1 MYTIFILWLL
11 IIVLSIILIK
21 LLKLRKNQ
29 IITIL
34 ITLFIALFI
43 INLSIC
49 IESTFTGLNLVIK
62 AILPTLFPFSVI
74 CNLIIHYDGI
84 SFYSNILGPIICK
97 PLKLSNC
104 SSFPIVASILCG
116 YPLGC
121 KYCCDLYELGYISKE
136 EFLRLLNIS
145 SNASPIFL
153 IGSVGVAML
162 GNIKYGFILL
172 IANYLS
178 PLIIG
183 FFTKKNTHEFN
194 NSNEYPLKTG
204 GSYNFGVIIKTS
216 IENAINT
223 TLQVGAFVII
233 FSIIIGIIKNSSLI
247 NIIFNNIEKVLSLSP
262 NSLYGIFLGSI
273 EYTNG
278 CKILTSISSSIIF
291 KLSAISFICSFSG
304 LSIIGQ
310 ISSFTG
316 KFNISLKKYSFIKFI
331 QGIISF
337 TITFI
342 FSSILISTETT
353 SSSLYIHSYYNTN
366 KIVLFIYALLLLPL
380 MGKLINTLFKKLHIS

>member
-29 IITIL
+29 IITIF
-34 ITLFIALFI
+34 ITLFIILFI
-43 INLSIC
+43 INLNTC
-49 IESTFTGLNLVIK
+49 MQSTFTGLNLVIK
-62 AILPTLFPFSVI
+62 AILPTIFPFSVI

-104 SSFPIVASILCG
+104 SSFPIVASLLCG

-121 KYCCDLYELGYISKE
+121 KYCCDLYELGRISKE
-136 EFLRLLNIS
+136 EYLRLLNIA

-153 IGSVGVAML
+153 IGSVGAAML

-172 IANYLS
+172 LGNYLA

-194 NSNEYPLKTG
+194 NSNEYPLKID
-204 GSYNFGVIIKTS
+204 GSYNFGIIIKTS

-233 FSIIIGIIKNSSLI
+233 FSIIIGIIKNNSLI
-247 NIIFNNIEKVLSLSP
+247 NIIFNNVEKLLSLSP

-316 KFNISLKKYSFIKFI
+316 KFNVSLKKYSFIKFI

-337 TITFI
+337 IITFI
-342 FSSILISTETT
+342 FSSIFISTETT
-353 SSSLYIHSYYNTN
+353 SSIYIHSYYNTN
-366 KIVLFIYALLLLPL
+366 KLLFFTYALLLLPL
-380 MGKLINTLFKKLHIS
+380 IVKLTNILFKRLHIS

>member
-11 IIVLSIILIK
+11 IIILSIILIK
-21 LLKLRKNQ
+21 LLKLSKNQ
-29 IITIL
+29 IVTIF
-34 ITLFIALFI
+34 ITLFIILFI
-43 INLSIC
+43 INLNTC
-49 IESTFTGLNLVIK
+49 MQSTFTGLNLVIK
-62 AILPTLFPFSVI
+62 AILPTIFPFSVI

-104 SSFPIVASILCG
+104 SSFPIVASLLCG

-136 EFLRLLNIS
+136 EYLRLLNIA

-153 IGSVGVAML
+153 IGSVGAAML

-172 IANYLS
+172 LGNYLA

-194 NSNEYPLKTG
+194 NSNEYPLKTD
-204 GSYNFGVIIKTS
+204 GSYNFGIIIKTS

-233 FSIIIGIIKNSSLI
+233 FSIIIGIIKNNSLI
-247 NIIFNNIEKVLSLSP
+247 NIIFNNVEKLLSLSP

-337 TITFI
+337 IITFI
-342 FSSILISTETT
+342 FSSIFISTETT
-353 SSSLYIHSYYNTN
+353 SSIYIHSYYNTN
-366 KIVLFIYALLLLPL
+366 KLLFFTYALLLLPL
-380 MGKLINTLFKKLHIS
+380 IVKLTNILFKKLHIS

>member
-1 MYTIFILWLL
+1 MYTISILWLL
-11 IIVLSIILIK
+11 IIILSIILIK
-21 LLKLRKNQ
+21 LLKLSKNQ
-29 IITIL
+29 IITIF
-34 ITLFIALFI
+34 ITLFIILFI
-43 INLSIC
+43 INLNTC
-49 IESTFTGLNLVIK
+49 MQSTFTGLNLVIK
-62 AILPTLFPFSVI
+62 AILPTIFPFSVI

-104 SSFPIVASILCG
+104 SSFPIVASLLCG

-136 EFLRLLNIS
+136 EYLRLLNIA

-153 IGSVGVAML
+153 IGSVGAAML

-172 IANYLS
+172 LGNYLA

-194 NSNEYPLKTG
+194 NSNEYPLKTD
-204 GSYNFGVIIKTS
+204 GSYNFGIIIKTS

-233 FSIIIGIIKNSSLI
+233 FSIIIGIIKNNSLI
-247 NIIFNNIEKVLSLSP
+247 NIIFNNVEKLLSLSP

-273 EYTNG
+273 EYTHG

-316 KFNISLKKYSFIKFI
+316 KFNVSLKKYSFIKFI

-337 TITFI
+337 IITFI
-342 FSSILISTETT
+342 FSSIFISTETT
-353 SSSLYIHSYYNTN
+353 SSIYIHSYYNTN
-366 KIVLFIYALLLLPL
+366 KLLFFTYALLLLPL
-380 MGKLINTLFKKLHIS
+380 IVKLTNILFKRLHIS

>member
-1 MYTIFILWLL
+1 MYTISILWLL
-11 IIVLSIILIK
+11 IIILSIILIK
-21 LLKLRKNQ
+21 LLKLSKNQ
-29 IITIL
+29 IITIF
-34 ITLFIALFI
+34 ITLFIILFI
-43 INLSIC
+43 INLNTC
-49 IESTFTGLNLVIK
+49 MQSTFTGLNLVIK
-62 AILPTLFPFSVI
+62 AILPTIFPFSVI

-104 SSFPIVASILCG
+104 SSFPIVASLLCG

-136 EFLRLLNIS
+136 EYLRLLNIA

-153 IGSVGVAML
+153 IGSVGAAML

-172 IANYLS
+172 LGNYLA

-194 NSNEYPLKTG
+194 NSNEYPLKTD
-204 GSYNFGVIIKTS
+204 GSYNFGIIIKTS

-233 FSIIIGIIKNSSLI
+233 FSIIIGIIKTNSLI
-247 NIIFNNIEKVLSLSP
+247 NIIFNNVEKLLSLSP

-316 KFNISLKKYSFIKFI
+316 KFNVSLKKYSFIKFI

-337 TITFI
+337 IITFI
-342 FSSILISTETT
+342 FSSIFISTETT
-353 SSSLYIHSYYNTN
+353 SSIYIHSYYTTN
-366 KIVLFIYALLLLPL
+366 KLLLFTYALLLLPL
-380 MGKLINTLFKKLHIS
+380 IVKLTNILFKRLHIS

>member
-11 IIVLSIILIK
+11 IIILSIILIK
-21 LLKLRKNQ
+21 LLKLSKNQ

-34 ITLFIALFI
+34 ITLFIVLFI
-43 INLSIC
+43 INLNTC
-49 IESTFTGLNLVIK
+49 MQSTFTGLNLVIK
-62 AILPTLFPFSVI
+62 AILPTIFPFSVI

-104 SSFPIVASILCG
+104 SSFPIVASLLCG

-136 EFLRLLNIS
+136 EYLRLLNIA

-153 IGSVGVAML
+153 IGSVGAAML

-172 IANYLS
+172 LGNYLA

-194 NSNEYPLKTG
+194 NSNEYPLKTD
-204 GSYNFGVIIKTS
+204 GSYNFGIIIKTS

-233 FSIIIGIIKNSSLI
+233 FSIIIGIIKNNSLI
-247 NIIFNNIEKVLSLSP
+247 NIIFNNVEKLLSLSP

-316 KFNISLKKYSFIKFI
+316 KFNVSLKKYSFIKFI

-337 TITFI
+337 IITFI
-342 FSSILISTETT
+342 FSSIFISTETT
-353 SSSLYIHSYYNTN
+353 SSIYIHSYYNAN
-366 KIVLFIYALLLLPL
+366 KLLFFIYALLLLPL
-380 MGKLINTLFKKLHIS
+380 IVKLINILFKRLHIS

>member
-1 MYTIFILWLL
+1 MYTISILWLL
-11 IIVLSIILIK
+11 IIILSIILIK
-21 LLKLRKNQ
+21 LLKLSKNQ
-29 IITIL
+29 IITIF
-34 ITLFIALFI
+34 ITLFIILFI
-43 INLSIC
+43 INLNTC
-49 IESTFTGLNLVIK
+49 MQSTFTGLNLVIK
-62 AILPTLFPFSVI
+62 AILPTIFPFSVI

-104 SSFPIVASILCG
+104 SSFPIVASLLCG

-121 KYCCDLYELGYISKE
+121 KYCCDLYELGCISKE
-136 EFLRLLNIS
+136 EYLRLLNIA

-153 IGSVGVAML
+153 IGSVGAAML

-172 IANYLS
+172 LGNYLA

-194 NSNEYPLKTG
+194 NSKEYPLKID
-204 GSYNFGVIIKTS
+204 GSYNFGIIIKTS

-233 FSIIIGIIKNSSLI
+233 FSIIIGIIKNNSLI
-247 NIIFNNIEKVLSLSP
+247 NIIFNNVEKLLSLSP

-316 KFNISLKKYSFIKFI
+316 KFNVSLKKYSFIKFI

-337 TITFI
+337 IITFI
-342 FSSILISTETT
+342 FSSIFISTETT
-353 SSSLYIHSYYNTN
+353 SSIYIHSYYNTN
-366 KIVLFIYALLLLPL
+366 KLLFFTYALLLLPL
-380 MGKLINTLFKKLHIS
+380 IVKLTNILFKRLHIS

>member
-29 IITIL
+29 IITIF
-34 ITLFIALFI
+34 ITLFIILFI
-43 INLSIC
+43 INLNTC
-49 IESTFTGLNLVIK
+49 MQSTFTGLNLVIK
-62 AILPTLFPFSVI
+62 AILPTIFPFSVI

-104 SSFPIVASILCG
+104 SSFPIVASLLCG

-121 KYCCDLYELGYISKE
+121 KYCCDLYELGCISKE
-136 EFLRLLNIS
+136 EYLRLLNIA

-153 IGSVGVAML
+153 IGSVGAAML

-172 IANYLS
+172 LGNYLA

-194 NSNEYPLKTG
+194 NSNEYPLKID
-204 GSYNFGVIIKTS
+204 GSYNFGIIIKTS

-233 FSIIIGIIKNSSLI
+233 FSIIIGIIKNNSLI
-247 NIIFNNIEKVLSLSP
+247 NIIFNNVEKLLSLSP

-316 KFNISLKKYSFIKFI
+316 KFNVSLKKYSFIKFI

-337 TITFI
+337 IITFI
-342 FSSILISTETT
+342 FSSIFISTETT
-353 SSSLYIHSYYNTN
+353 SSIYIHSYYNTN
-366 KIVLFIYALLLLPL
+366 KLLFFTYALLLLPL
-380 MGKLINTLFKKLHIS
+380 IVKLTNILFKRLHIS

>member
-1 MYTIFILWLL
+1 MYTISILWLL
-11 IIVLSIILIK
+11 IIILSIILIK
-21 LLKLRKNQ
+21 LLKLSKNQ
-29 IITIL
+29 IITIF
-34 ITLFIALFI
+34 ITLFIILFI
-43 INLSIC
+43 INLNTC
-49 IESTFTGLNLVIK
+49 MQSTFTGLNLVIK
-62 AILPTLFPFSVI
+62 AILPTIFPFSVI

-84 SFYSNILGPIICK
+84 SFYSNILGTIICK

-104 SSFPIVASILCG
+104 SSFPIVASLLCG

-121 KYCCDLYELGYISKE
+121 KYCCDLYELGCISKE
-136 EFLRLLNIS
+136 EYLRLLNIA

-153 IGSVGVAML
+153 IGSVGAAML

-172 IANYLS
+172 LGNYLA

-194 NSNEYPLKTG
+194 NSNEYPLKTD
-204 GSYNFGVIIKTS
+204 GSYNFGIIIKTS

-233 FSIIIGIIKNSSLI
+233 FSIIIGIIKNNSLI
-247 NIIFNNIEKVLSLSP
+247 NIIFNNVEKLLSLSP

-316 KFNISLKKYSFIKFI
+316 KFNVSLKKYSFIKFI

-337 TITFI
+337 IITFI
-342 FSSILISTETT
+342 FSSIFISTETT
-353 SSSLYIHSYYNTN
+353 SSIYIHSYYNAN
-366 KIVLFIYALLLLPL
+366 KLLFFIYALLLLPL
-380 MGKLINTLFKKLHIS
+380 IVKLINILFKRLHIS

>member
-104 SSFPIVASILCG
+104 SSFPIVASLLCG

-136 EFLRLLNIS
+136 EYLRLLNIA

-153 IGSVGVAML
+153 IGSVGAAML

-172 IANYLS
+172 LGNYLA

>member
-11 IIVLSIILIK
+11 IIILSIILIK

-43 INLSIC
+43 INLSTC

-62 AILPTLFPFSVI
+62 AILPTIFPFSVI

-136 EFLRLLNIS
+136 EFLRLLNIA
-145 SNASPIFL
+145 SNASLIFL
-153 IGSVGVAML
+153 IGSVVVAML

-172 IANYLS
+172 LANYLS

>member
-1 MYTIFILWLL
+1 MYTISILWLL
-11 IIVLSIILIK
+11 IIILSIILIK
-21 LLKLRKNQ
+21 LLKLSKNQ
-29 IITIL
+29 IVTIF
-34 ITLFIALFI
+34 ITLFIILFI
-43 INLSIC
+43 INLNTC
-49 IESTFTGLNLVIK
+49 MQSTFTGLNLVIK
-62 AILPTLFPFSVI
+62 AILPTIFPFSVI

-104 SSFPIVASILCG
+104 SSFPIVASLLCG

-121 KYCCDLYELGYISKE
+121 KYCCDLYELGCISKE
-136 EFLRLLNIS
+136 EYLRLLNIA

-153 IGSVGVAML
+153 IGSVGAAML

-172 IANYLS
+172 LGNYLA

-194 NSNEYPLKTG
+194 NSNEYPLKTD
-204 GSYNFGVIIKTS
+204 GSYNFGIIIKTS

-233 FSIIIGIIKNSSLI
+233 FSIIIGIIKNNFLI
-247 NIIFNNIEKVLSLSP
+247 NIIFNNVEKLLSLSP

-316 KFNISLKKYSFIKFI
+316 KFNVSLKKYSFIKFI

-337 TITFI
+337 IITFI
-342 FSSILISTETT
+342 FSSIFISTETT
-353 SSSLYIHSYYNTN
+353 SSIYIHSYYNTN
-366 KIVLFIYALLLLPL
+366 KLLFFTYALLLLPL
-380 MGKLINTLFKKLHIS
+380 IVKLTNILFKKLHIS

>member
-11 IIVLSIILIK
+11 IIILSIILIK
-21 LLKLRKNQ
+21 LLKLSKNQ

-34 ITLFIALFI
+34 ITLFIVLFI
-43 INLSIC
+43 INLNTC
-49 IESTFTGLNLVIK
+49 MQSTFTGLNLVIK
-62 AILPTLFPFSVI
+62 AILPTIFPFSVI

-104 SSFPIVASILCG
+104 SSFPIVVSLLCG

-136 EFLRLLNIS
+136 EYLRLLNIA

-153 IGSVGVAML
+153 IGSVGAAML

-172 IANYLS
+172 LGNYLA

-194 NSNEYPLKTG
+194 NSNEYPLKTD
-204 GSYNFGVIIKTS
+204 GSYNFGIIIKTS

-233 FSIIIGIIKNSSLI
+233 FSIIIGIIKNNSLI
-247 NIIFNNIEKVLSLSP
+247 NIIFNNVEKLLSLSP

-316 KFNISLKKYSFIKFI
+316 KFNVSLKKYSFIKFI

-337 TITFI
+337 IITFI
-342 FSSILISTETT
+342 FSSIFISTETT
-353 SSSLYIHSYYNTN
+353 SSIYIHSYYNAN
-366 KIVLFIYALLLLPL
+366 KLLFFIYALLLLPL
-380 MGKLINTLFKKLHIS
+380 IVKLINILFKRLHIS

>member
-1 MYTIFILWLL
+1 MYTISILWLL
-11 IIVLSIILIK
+11 IIILSIILIK
-21 LLKLRKNQ
+21 LLKLSKNQ

-34 ITLFIALFI
+34 ITLFIVLFI
-43 INLSIC
+43 INLNTC
-49 IESTFTGLNLVIK
+49 MQSTFTGLNLVIK
-62 AILPTLFPFSVI
+62 AILPTIFPFSVI

-104 SSFPIVASILCG
+104 SSFPIVASLLCG

-136 EFLRLLNIS
+136 EYLRLLNIA

-153 IGSVGVAML
+153 IGSVGAAML

-172 IANYLS
+172 LGNYLA

-194 NSNEYPLKTG
+194 NSNEYPLKTD
-204 GSYNFGVIIKTS
+204 GSYNFGIIIKTS

-233 FSIIIGIIKNSSLI
+233 FSIIIGIIKNNSLI
-247 NIIFNNIEKVLSLSP
+247 NIIFNNVEKLLSLSP

-316 KFNISLKKYSFIKFI
+316 KFNVSLKKYSFIKFI

-337 TITFI
+337 IITFI
-342 FSSILISTETT
+342 FSSIFISTETT
-353 SSSLYIHSYYNTN
+353 SSIYIHSYYNTN
-366 KIVLFIYALLLLPL
+366 KLLFFTYALLLLPL
-380 MGKLINTLFKKLHIS
+380 IVKLTNVLFKRLHIS

>member
-1 MYTIFILWLL
+1 MYTISILWLL
-11 IIVLSIILIK
+11 IILLSIILIK
-21 LLKLRKNQ
+21 LLKLSKNQ
-29 IITIL
+29 IITIF
-34 ITLFIALFI
+34 ITLFIILFI
-43 INLSIC
+43 INLNTC
-49 IESTFTGLNLVIK
+49 MQSTFTGLNLVIK
-62 AILPTLFPFSVI
+62 AILPTIFPFSVI
-74 CNLIIHYDGI
+74 CNLIIYYDGI

-104 SSFPIVASILCG
+104 SSFPIVASLLCG

-136 EFLRLLNIS
+136 EYLRLLNIA

-153 IGSVGVAML
+153 IGSVGAAML

-172 IANYLS
+172 LGNYLA

-194 NSNEYPLKTG
+194 NSNEYPLKTD
-204 GSYNFGVIIKTS
+204 GSYNFGIIIKTS

-233 FSIIIGIIKNSSLI
+233 FSIIIGIIKNNSLI
-247 NIIFNNIEKVLSLSP
+247 NIIFNNVEKLLSLSP

-316 KFNISLKKYSFIKFI
+316 KFNVSLKKYSFIKFI

-337 TITFI
+337 IITFI
-342 FSSILISTETT
+342 FSSIFISTETT
-353 SSSLYIHSYYNTN
+353 SSIYIHSYYNTN
-366 KIVLFIYALLLLPL
+366 KLLFFTYALLLLPL
-380 MGKLINTLFKKLHIS
+380 IVKLTNILFKRLHIS

>member
-11 IIVLSIILIK
+11 IIILSIILIK
-21 LLKLRKNQ
+21 LLKLSKNQ
-29 IITIL
+29 IITIF
-34 ITLFIALFI
+34 ITLFIILFI
-43 INLSIC
+43 INLNTC
-49 IESTFTGLNLVIK
+49 MQSTFTGLNLVIK
-62 AILPTLFPFSVI
+62 AILPTIFPFSGI

-104 SSFPIVASILCG
+104 SSFPIVASLLCG

-136 EFLRLLNIS
+136 EYLRLLNIA

-153 IGSVGVAML
+153 IGSVGAAML

-172 IANYLS
+172 LGNYLA

-194 NSNEYPLKTG
+194 NSNEYPLKTD
-204 GSYNFGVIIKTS
+204 GSYNFGIIIKTS

-233 FSIIIGIIKNSSLI
+233 FSIIIGIIKNNSLI
-247 NIIFNNIEKVLSLSP
+247 NIIFNNVEKLLSLSP

-291 KLSAISFICSFSG
+291 KLSSISFICSFSG

-316 KFNISLKKYSFIKFI
+316 KFNVSLKKYSFIKFI

-337 TITFI
+337 IITFI
-342 FSSILISTETT
+342 FSSIFISTETT
-353 SSSLYIHSYYNTN
+353 SSIYIHSYYNAN
-366 KIVLFIYALLLLPL
+366 KLLFFIYALLLLPL
-380 MGKLINTLFKKLHIS
+380 IVKLINILFKRLHIS

>member
-1 MYTIFILWLL
+1 MYTISILWLL
-11 IIVLSIILIK
+11 IIILSIILIK
-21 LLKLRKNQ
+21 LLKLSKNQ
-29 IITIL
+29 IITIF
-34 ITLFIALFI
+34 ITLFIILFI
-43 INLSIC
+43 INLNTC
-49 IESTFTGLNLVIK
+49 MQSTFTGLNLVIK
-62 AILPTLFPFSVI
+62 AILPTIFPFSVI

-104 SSFPIVASILCG
+104 SSFPIVASLLCG

-121 KYCCDLYELGYISKE
+121 KYCCDLYELGCISKE
-136 EFLRLLNIS
+136 EYLRLLNIA

-153 IGSVGVAML
+153 IGSVGAAML

-172 IANYLS
+172 LGNYLA

-194 NSNEYPLKTG
+194 NSNEYPLKID
-204 GSYNFGVIIKTS
+204 GSYNFGIIIKTS

-233 FSIIIGIIKNSSLI
+233 FSIIIGIIKNNSLI
-247 NIIFNNIEKVLSLSP
+247 NIIFNNVEKLLSLSP

-316 KFNISLKKYSFIKFI
+316 KFNVSLKKYSFIKFI

>member
-11 IIVLSIILIK
+11 IIILSIILIK
-21 LLKLRKNQ
+21 LLKLSKNQ

-34 ITLFIALFI
+34 ITLFIVLFI
-43 INLSIC
+43 INLNTC
-49 IESTFTGLNLVIK
+49 MQSTFTGLNLVIK
-62 AILPTLFPFSVI
+62 AILPTIFPFSVI

-104 SSFPIVASILCG
+104 SSFPIVASLLCG

-136 EFLRLLNIS
+136 EYLRLLNIA

-153 IGSVGVAML
+153 IGSVGAAML

-172 IANYLS
+172 LGNYLA

-194 NSNEYPLKTG
+194 NSNEYPLKTD
-204 GSYNFGVIIKTS
+204 GSYNFGIIIKTS

>member
-1 MYTIFILWLL
+1 MYTISILWLL
-11 IIVLSIILIK
+11 IIILSIILIK
-21 LLKLRKNQ
+21 LLKLSKNQ
-29 IITIL
+29 IITIF
-34 ITLFIALFI
+34 ITLFIILFI
-43 INLSIC
+43 INLNTC
-49 IESTFTGLNLVIK
+49 MQSTFTGLNLVIK
-62 AILPTLFPFSVI
+62 AILPTIFPFSVI

-104 SSFPIVASILCG
+104 SSFPIVASLLCG

-136 EFLRLLNIS
+136 EYLRLLNIA

-153 IGSVGVAML
+153 IGSVGAAML

-172 IANYLS
+172 LGNYLA

-194 NSNEYPLKTG
+194 NSNEYPLKTD
-204 GSYNFGVIIKTS
+204 GSYNFGIIIKTS

-233 FSIIIGIIKNSSLI
+233 FSIIIGIIKNNSLI
-247 NIIFNNIEKVLSLSP
+247 NIIFNNVEKLLSLSP

-316 KFNISLKKYSFIKFI
+316 KFNVSLKKYSFIKFI

-337 TITFI
+337 IITFI
-342 FSSILISTETT
+342 FSSIFISTETT
-353 SSSLYIHSYYNTN
+353 SSIYIHSYYTTN
-366 KIVLFIYALLLLPL
+366 KLLFFTYALLLLPL
-380 MGKLINTLFKKLHIS
+380 IVKLTNILFKRLHIS

>member
-1 MYTIFILWLL
+1 MYTISILWLL
-11 IIVLSIILIK
+11 IIILSIILIK
-21 LLKLRKNQ
+21 LLKLSKNQ
-29 IITIL
+29 IITIF
-34 ITLFIALFI
+34 ITLFIILFI
-43 INLSIC
+43 INLNTC
-49 IESTFTGLNLVIK
+49 MQSTFTGLNLVIK
-62 AILPTLFPFSVI
+62 AILPTIFPFSVI

-104 SSFPIVASILCG
+104 SSFPIVASLLCG

-121 KYCCDLYELGYISKE
+121 KYCCDLYELGCISKE
-136 EFLRLLNIS
+136 EYLRLLNIA

-153 IGSVGVAML
+153 IGSVGAAML

-172 IANYLS
+172 LGNYLA

-194 NSNEYPLKTG
+194 NSNEYPLKID
-204 GSYNFGVIIKTS
+204 GSYNFGIIIKTS

-233 FSIIIGIIKNSSLI
+233 FSIIIGIIKNNSLI
-247 NIIFNNIEKVLSLSP
+247 NIIFNNVEKLLSLSP

-316 KFNISLKKYSFIKFI
+316 KFNVSLKKYSFIKFI

-337 TITFI
+337 IITFI
-342 FSSILISTETT
+342 FSSIFISTETT
-353 SSSLYIHSYYNTN
+353 SSIYIHSYYTTN
-366 KIVLFIYALLLLPL
+366 KLLLFTYALLLLPL
-380 MGKLINTLFKKLHIS
+380 IVKLTNILFKRLHIS

>member
-11 IIVLSIILIK
+11 IIILSIILIK
-21 LLKLRKNQ
+21 LLKLSKNQ
-29 IITIL
+29 IITIF
-34 ITLFIALFI
+34 ITLFIILFI
-43 INLSIC
+43 INLNTC
-49 IESTFTGLNLVIK
+49 MQSTFTGLNLVIK
-62 AILPTLFPFSVI
+62 AILPTIFPFSVI

-104 SSFPIVASILCG
+104 SSFPIVASLLCG

-136 EFLRLLNIS
+136 EYLRLLNIA

-153 IGSVGVAML
+153 IGSVGAAML

-172 IANYLS
+172 LGNYLA

-194 NSNEYPLKTG
+194 NSNEYPLKTD
-204 GSYNFGVIIKTS
+204 GSYNFGIIIKTS

-233 FSIIIGIIKNSSLI
+233 FSIIIGIIKNNSLI
-247 NIIFNNIEKVLSLSP
+247 NIIFNNVEKLLSLSP

-316 KFNISLKKYSFIKFI
+316 KFNVSLKKYSFIKFI

-337 TITFI
+337 IITFI
-342 FSSILISTETT
+342 FSSIFISTETT
-353 SSSLYIHSYYNTN
+353 SSIYIHSYYNTN
-366 KIVLFIYALLLLPL
+366 KLLFFTYALLLLPL
-380 MGKLINTLFKKLHIS
+380 IVKLTNILFNRLHIS

>member
-1 MYTIFILWLL
+1 MYTISILWLL
-11 IIVLSIILIK
+11 IIILSIILIK
-21 LLKLRKNQ
+21 LLKLSKNQ
-29 IITIL
+29 IITIF
-34 ITLFIALFI
+34 ITLFIILFI
-43 INLSIC
+43 INLNTC
-49 IESTFTGLNLVIK
+49 MQSTFTGLNLFIK
-62 AILPTLFPFSVI
+62 AILPTIFPFSVI

-104 SSFPIVASILCG
+104 SSFPIVASLLCG

-121 KYCCDLYELGYISKE
+121 KYCCDLYELGCISKE
-136 EFLRLLNIS
+136 EYLRLLNIA

-153 IGSVGVAML
+153 IGSVGAAML

-172 IANYLS
+172 LGNYLA

-194 NSNEYPLKTG
+194 NSNEYPLKID
-204 GSYNFGVIIKTS
+204 GSYNFGIIIKTS

-233 FSIIIGIIKNSSLI
+233 FSIIIGIIKNNSLI
-247 NIIFNNIEKVLSLSP
+247 NIIFNNVEKLLSLSP

-316 KFNISLKKYSFIKFI
+316 KFNVSLKKYSFIKFI

-337 TITFI
+337 IITFI
-342 FSSILISTETT
+342 FSSIFISTETT
-353 SSSLYIHSYYNTN
+353 SSIYIHSYYNTN
-366 KIVLFIYALLLLPL
+366 KLLFFTYALLLLPL
-380 MGKLINTLFKKLHIS
+380 IVKLTNILFKRLHIS

>member
-11 IIVLSIILIK
+11 IIILSIILIK
-21 LLKLRKNQ
+21 LLKLSKNQ

-34 ITLFIALFI
+34 ITLFIVLFI
-43 INLSIC
+43 INLNTC
-49 IESTFTGLNLVIK
+49 MQSTFTGLNLVIK
-62 AILPTLFPFSVI
+62 AILPTIFPFSVI

-104 SSFPIVASILCG
+104 SSFPIVASLLCG

-136 EFLRLLNIS
+136 EYLRLLNIA

-153 IGSVGVAML
+153 IGSVGAAML

-172 IANYLS
+172 LGNYLA

-194 NSNEYPLKTG
+194 NSNEYPLKTD
-204 GSYNFGVIIKTS
+204 GSYNFGIIIKTS

-233 FSIIIGIIKNSSLI
+233 FSIIIGIIKNNSLI
-247 NIIFNNIEKVLSLSP
+247 NIIFNNVEKLLSLSP

-337 TITFI
+337 IITFI
-342 FSSILISTETT
+342 FSSIFVSTETT
-353 SSSLYIHSYYNTN
+353 SSIYIHSYYNAN
-366 KIVLFIYALLLLPL
+366 KLLFFIYALLLLPL
-380 MGKLINTLFKKLHIS
+380 IVKLINILFKRLHIS

>member
-1 MYTIFILWLL
+1 MYTISILWLL
-11 IIVLSIILIK
+11 IIILSIILIK
-21 LLKLRKNQ
+21 LLKLSKNQ
-29 IITIL
+29 IITIF
-34 ITLFIALFI
+34 ITLFIILFI
-43 INLSIC
+43 INLNTC
-49 IESTFTGLNLVIK
+49 MQSTFTGLNLVIK
-62 AILPTLFPFSVI
+62 AILPTIFPFSVI

-104 SSFPIVASILCG
+104 SSFPIVASLLCG

-136 EFLRLLNIS
+136 EYLRLLNIA

-153 IGSVGVAML
+153 IGSVGAAML

-172 IANYLS
+172 LGNYLA

-316 KFNISLKKYSFIKFI
+316 KFNVSLKKYSFIKFI

-337 TITFI
+337 IITFI
-342 FSSILISTETT
+342 FSSIFISTETT
-353 SSSLYIHSYYNTN
+353 SSIYIHSYYNTN
-366 KIVLFIYALLLLPL
+366 KLLFFTYALLLLPL
-380 MGKLINTLFKKLHIS
+380 IVKLTNVLFKRLHIS

>member
-1 MYTIFILWLL
+1 MYTISILWLL
-11 IIVLSIILIK
+11 IILLSIILIK
-21 LLKLRKNQ
+21 LLKLSKNQ
-29 IITIL
+29 IITIF
-34 ITLFIALFI
+34 ITLFIILFI
-43 INLSIC
+43 INLNTC
-49 IESTFTGLNLVIK
+49 MQSTFTGLNLVIK
-62 AILPTLFPFSVI
+62 AILPTIFPFSVI

-104 SSFPIVASILCG
+104 SSFPIVASLLCG

-136 EFLRLLNIS
+136 EYLRLLNIA

-153 IGSVGVAML
+153 IGSVGAAML

-172 IANYLS
+172 LGNYLA

-194 NSNEYPLKTG
+194 NSNEYPLKTD
-204 GSYNFGVIIKTS
+204 GSYNFGIIIKTS

-233 FSIIIGIIKNSSLI
+233 FSIIIGIIKNNSLI
-247 NIIFNNIEKVLSLSP
+247 NIIFNNVEKLLSLSP

-316 KFNISLKKYSFIKFI
+316 KFNVSLKKYSFIKFI

-337 TITFI
+337 IITFI
-342 FSSILISTETT
+342 FSSIFISTETT
-353 SSSLYIHSYYNTN
+353 SSIYIHSYYNTN
-366 KIVLFIYALLLLPL
+366 KLLFFTYALLLLPL
-380 MGKLINTLFKKLHIS
+380 IVKLTNILFKKLHIS